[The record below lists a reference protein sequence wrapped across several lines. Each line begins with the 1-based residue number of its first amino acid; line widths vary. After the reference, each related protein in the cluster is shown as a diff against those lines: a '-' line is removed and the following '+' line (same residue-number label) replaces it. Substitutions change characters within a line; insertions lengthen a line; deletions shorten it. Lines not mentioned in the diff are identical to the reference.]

1 MTDNRPKTARRSQA
15 ERRAASEAALLDA
28 AVELFAERGVERTT
42 LAEVGVRAGYSR
54 GHTTFVFG
62 TKDQLIEH
70 AAAHARDRFLHEAQ
84 AQIAGEADGLG
95 KLLNIA
101 DYYMRSVKSAPT
113 YVRAF
118 FAMWGTAMPSNAD
131 PAIARY
137 DPGARKILASLIKE
151 GQRDGSVSTE
161 LSPKATALA
170 LLGLFRGIGGQL
182 MISPDAIGERALR
195 AECRRVVELALTGSC
210 RPDEE
215 RRSRSR

>member
-1 MTDNRPKTARRSQA
+1 MTDNRRKTARRSQA

-28 AVELFAERGVERTT
+28 ALELFAERGVERTT

-54 GHTTFVFG
+54 GHATFVFG
-62 TKDQLIEH
+62 TKDQLIDR
-70 AAAHARDRFLHEAQ
+70 AAARARDRFLREAQ
-84 AQIAGEADGLG
+84 AQISGEADGLG

-101 DYYMRSVKSAPT
+101 DYYMRIVKSAPT

-118 FAMWGTAMPSNAD
+118 FALWGGAMPSRAQ

-137 DPGARKILASLIKE
+137 DPESRKILASLIKE
-151 GQRDGSVSTE
+151 GQRDGSVSTRI
-161 LSPKATALA
+161 SAKATAVA

-195 AECRRVVELALTGSC
+195 AECRRVVELVLTGGG

-215 RRSRSR
+215 RRPRSR